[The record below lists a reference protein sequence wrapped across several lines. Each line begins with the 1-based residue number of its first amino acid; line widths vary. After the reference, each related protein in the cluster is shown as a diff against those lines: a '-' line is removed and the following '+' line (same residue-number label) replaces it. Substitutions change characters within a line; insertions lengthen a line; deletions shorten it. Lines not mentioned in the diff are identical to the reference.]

1 MTTMA
6 QSKPARRKSPS
17 ARKRV
22 TQRPA
27 AETAEASTMPA
38 PSRQMTTKA
47 PIAAKLSSASP
58 TEPASGTRPK
68 PGSKLGMVL
77 SLLKKQ
83 QGASLAKLVEV
94 TGWLTHTTRAA
105 LTGLRKRG
113 FAVVSEKGAGGGA
126 SVYRIHSEAA

>member
-1 MTTMA
+1 MKA
-6 QSKPARRKSPS
+6 APAS
-17 ARKRV
+17 V
-22 TQRPA
+22 
-27 AETAEASTMPA
+27 
-38 PSRQMTTKA
+38 
-47 PIAAKLSSASP
+47 

-77 SLLKKQ
+77 ALLEKP

-94 TGWLTHTTRAA
+94 TGWLPHTTRAA

-113 FAVVSEKGAGGGA
+113 FSVVSEKSAGGGA